1 VPPAVIAFAFDPMFR
16 SGAFAVRLETVAI
29 ALAILV
35 GLLLAGWLATRTE
48 TASDLSGPRPAAE
61 PGVPDT
67 DRLRLDDMI
76 FIVLAILPG
85 ALIGGRLGYAL
96 IHLDFY
102 RANPQALLDPAQGA
116 LELALAVIGGTL
128 TGAYAAFLL
137 GESVGRWLHVATVP
151 TLATLTLGKIAL
163 AFGGEGQGLPSDAWW
178 ATSYHGD
185 GPWGSLAAAVPSHP
199 AQLYEAGATFL
210 VLVLMTRLLGAETFS
225 RGDGR
230 AFPFA
235 LMLWLLARAAVATTW
250 RDQPLLGQLNAEQVM
265 CVPLAVGCF
274 VVLVVAGLMGRRQAS
289 RAAEP
294 SWPDPETRAQY

>member
-1 VPPAVIAFAFDPMFR
+1 
-16 SGAFAVRLETVAI
+16 
-29 ALAILV
+29 
-35 GLLLAGWLATRTE
+35 LLLAGWLATLTE
-48 TASDLSGPRPAAE
+48 AVGDRVPASPAIE
-61 PGVPDT
+61 PSVTPT

-102 RANPQALLDPAQGA
+102 RANPQALLDPAQGG
-116 LELALAVIGGTL
+116 LELALAIVGGTL

-137 GESVGRWLHVATVP
+137 GESVGRWLHVATIP

-178 ATSYHGD
+178 ATSYQGD

-210 VLVLMTRLLGAETFS
+210 VLVLMSRLLGAETFS

-250 RDQPLLGQLNAEQVM
+250 RDQPFLGQLNAEQVL
-265 CVPLAVGCF
+265 CAGLTFGCF
-274 VVLVVAGLMGRRQAS
+274 ILLVIAGLMGRRQSS
-289 RAAEP
+289 RAAEAT
-294 SWPDPETRAQY
+294 WPDPETRAQF